1 MKLKVIILLH
11 YFTTQVYSYICG
23 WWWFSHQVVS
33 DSCDSMD
40 YSLPGSFVYEIFQA
54 RILDSDAISFSNI
67 YVYISCIL
75 FCIYTYIYIYFFSF
89 IQSLTFSGLPEGS
102 FTYARRVFAV
112 IMWQLWFYIY
122 PFPQPPLNG
131 YRQVLWPPVTLL
143 LCAIAFA
150 CSLVD
155 FLDPLC
161 VPYSTQLLDWL
172 CGLLT
177 SFQRHQRQIRLEGMP
192 LSAFLF
198 LQQMGI

>member
-1 MKLKVIILLH
+1 MKLKLIILLH
-11 YFTTQVYSYICG
+11 YFTTQIYSYICG
-23 WWWFSHQVVS
+23 WWWFSHQVMS
-33 DSCDSMD
+33 DSWLHGHQAPLSMRFSRQE
-40 YSLPGSFVYEIFQA
+40 YWSLLPFLSPIYVCIYLVFCFVYIH
-54 RILDSDAISFSNI
+54 
-67 YVYISCIL
+67 
-75 FCIYTYIYIYFFSF
+75 IYIFSF

-112 IMWQLWFYIY
+112 IMWWLWFYFY

-131 YRQVLWPPVTLL
+131 HRQVLWPPVTLL
-143 LCAIAFA
+143 LCATAFA

-155 FLDPLC
+155 FLDPALNF
-161 VPYSTQLLDWL
+161 LDWL

-192 LSAFLF
+192 LSPFLF